1 MMEKKYYKRLDII
14 RVISCIAVL
23 FYHLNILKGGYLA
36 VCTFFVLTGF
46 LSCNSAFKN
55 DKFNIKKYYI
65 NRFIH
70 IYLPLLI
77 VVSLSVLVVYL
88 IPTINWVS
96 LKPETTSVLLGYN
109 NFWQITANM
118 DYFARHVSSPFMHL
132 WYIGILLQFE
142 LVFPIIFT
150 IFNNIK
156 KKSKKS
162 SVIILSLITILT
174 TVIFILQSIFDT
186 NIMNVYYNTFTRIFS
201 ILFGITLSFIITS
214 YKNLIPIKNKAF
226 NKIIFY
232 LYILILIILF
242 IFIDSKSNLFVI
254 MMILTTFI
262 SCRLID
268 YATYESNT
276 NLNIIDK
283 ITKYISSISY
293 EVYLFQYP
301 VIFIF
306 QYIILKDYLKLPLII
321 IITIILSMI
330 IHYAFSK
337 KKNIFK
343 ILLMIIILGIS
354 SIGFYKYIIT
364 KDNTKEMNMLKE
376 QLAKNEEAIKIKQE
390 EYLKKLK
397 EEQDN
402 YKKALEEIELGET
415 NLDQYITNLHI
426 TAIGDS
432 VMLGA
437 VPKLDEKFPNGYFD
451 ARVNRTDFEA
461 TRLLTSFRDQ
471 GLLGEPIIIH
481 LGTNGQ
487 CGNRCRND
495 MMTVIG
501 DKKVFWVTVTNDSD
515 VHVNAGLK
523 EYASEHGHY
532 IIDWYNESMG
542 HDEYFYKDKIHLN
555 PTGQRAYTDVVYN
568 KLYEVYKEDIKRQKE
583 KMENEHNNLLKE
595 KVSFYGNDLLLNAFP
610 YMSEDFKE
618 ADFVIDN
625 EFTFNKLIKRIEKDK
640 KEEKLSYNVVF
651 VFDNSFRLSKKEF
664 NDIKKLLDNNK
675 IYIVSINNNF
685 NIKDKDTKVIH
696 FNSKDYFMADRLHL
710 TDEGNKALNKLLLK
724 EIKNKE

>member
-1 MMEKKYYKRLDII
+1 MVEKKYYKRLDII
-14 RVISCIAVL
+14 RVLSCIAVL
-23 FYHLNILKGGYLA
+23 LYHLNILKGGYLA

-162 SVIILSLITILT
+162 SIILLSLITMLT
-174 TVIFILQSIFDT
+174 TLIFILQSIFDT

-201 ILFGITLSFIITS
+201 IFFGITLSFIITS
-214 YKNLIPIKNKAF
+214 YKNLIPIKNKLF

-232 LYILILIILF
+232 LYILVLIILF

-268 YATYESNT
+268 YATYSNDINI
-276 NLNIIDK
+276 NLLDK
-283 ITKYISSISY
+283 ITKYFASISY

-306 QYIILKDYLKLPLII
+306 QYIILKNYLKLPLII

-330 IHYAFSK
+330 LHYAFSK
-337 KKNIFK
+337 KKNAFK
-343 ILLMIIILGIS
+343 IILITIIS
-354 SIGFYKYIIT
+354 FTSIYGFYKYIIT

-376 QLAKNEEAIKIKQE
+376 QLAENEEAMKVKQE

-397 EEQDN
+397 EEQEN
-402 YKKALEEIELGET
+402 FKKSLEEIELGEN
-415 NLDQYITNLHI
+415 NLGEYVTNLHV
-426 TAIGDS
+426 TAVGDS

-451 ARVNRTDFEA
+451 AKVNRTDFEA
-461 TRLLTSFRDQ
+461 TRILSGFRDQ
-471 GLLGEPIIIH
+471 GMLGDPIIIH

-501 DKKVFWVTVTNDSD
+501 DKTVFWVTVTNDSD

-523 EYASEHGHY
+523 EYASSHGQY
-532 IIDWYNESMG
+532 IIDWYKESQG

-555 PTGQRAYTDVVYN
+555 PTGQRAYTEVVYN
-568 KLYEVYKEDIKRQKE
+568 KLYEVYKEQIKIRKE
-583 KMENEHNNLLKE
+583 KMLNEHNNLLKE
-595 KVSFYGNDLLLNAFP
+595 KVSFYGNDLLLNAST
-610 YMSEDFKE
+610 YISEEFVD
-618 ADFVIDN
+618 ADFNMNN
-625 EFTFNKLIKRIEKDK
+625 EFTYNKLIKDLEKDK
-640 KEEKLSYNVVF
+640 NEEKLSYNVVF
-651 VFDNSFRLSKKEF
+651 VFDNTFRLSKKEF
-664 NDIKKLLDNNK
+664 NEIKKILNNNK
-675 IYIVSINNNF
+675 IYIISINNNF
-685 NIKDKDTKVIH
+685 NINDKDTKVIH
-696 FNSKDYFMADRLHL
+696 FDSNNYFMADRIHL
-710 TDEGNKALNKLLLK
+710 TDKGNKELTKLLVK
-724 EIKNKE
+724 EIKNKD

>member
-1 MMEKKYYKRLDII
+1 MVEKKYYKRLDII
-14 RVISCIAVL
+14 RVLSCIAVL
-23 FYHLNILKGGYLA
+23 LYHLNILKGGYLA

-77 VVSLSVLVVYL
+77 VVCLSVLVVYL

-118 DYFARHVSSPFMHL
+118 DYFARHISSPFMHL

-162 SVIILSLITILT
+162 SIILLSLITILT
-174 TVIFILQSIFDT
+174 TLIFILQSIFDT

-201 ILFGITLSFIITS
+201 IFFGITLSFIITS
-214 YKNLIPIKNKAF
+214 YKNLIPIKNKLF

-232 LYILILIILF
+232 LYILVLIILF

-254 MMILTTFI
+254 MMILTSFI

-268 YATYESNT
+268 YATYESNI

-283 ITKYISSISY
+283 ITKYFASISY

-330 IHYAFSK
+330 LHYAFSK
-337 KKNIFK
+337 KKNAFK
-343 ILLMIIILGIS
+343 IILITIIS
-354 SIGFYKYIIT
+354 FTSIYGFYKYIIT

-376 QLAKNEEAIKIKQE
+376 QLAENEETMKVKQE

-397 EEQDN
+397 EEQEN
-402 YKKALEEIELGET
+402 FKKSLEEIGLGEN
-415 NLDQYITNLHI
+415 NLGEYITNLHV
-426 TAIGDS
+426 TAVGDS

-451 ARVNRTDFEA
+451 AKVNRTDFEA
-461 TRLLTSFRDQ
+461 TRILSGFRDQ
-471 GLLGEPIIIH
+471 GMLGDPIIIH

-501 DKKVFWVTVTNDSD
+501 DKTVFWVTVTNDSD

-523 EYASEHGHY
+523 EYASSHGQY
-532 IIDWYNESMG
+532 IIDWYKESQG

-555 PTGQRAYTDVVYN
+555 PTGQRAYTEVVYN
-568 KLYEVYKEDIKRQKE
+568 KLYEVYKEQIKIRKE
-583 KMENEHNNLLKE
+583 KMLNEHNNLLKE
-595 KVSFYGNDLLLNAFP
+595 KVSFYGNDLLLNAST
-610 YMSEDFKE
+610 YISEEFVD
-618 ADFVIDN
+618 ADFNMNN
-625 EFTFNKLIKRIEKDK
+625 EFTYNKLIKDLEKDK
-640 KEEKLSYNVVF
+640 DEEKLSYNVVF
-651 VFDNSFRLSKKEF
+651 VFDNTFRLSKKEF
-664 NDIKKLLDNNK
+664 NNIKKILNNNK
-675 IYIVSINNNF
+675 IYIISINNNF
-685 NIKDKDTKVIH
+685 NINDKDTKVIH
-696 FNSKDYFMADRLHL
+696 FDSNNYFMADRIHL
-710 TDEGNKALNKLLLK
+710 TDKGNKELTKLLVK
-724 EIKNKE
+724 EIKNKD